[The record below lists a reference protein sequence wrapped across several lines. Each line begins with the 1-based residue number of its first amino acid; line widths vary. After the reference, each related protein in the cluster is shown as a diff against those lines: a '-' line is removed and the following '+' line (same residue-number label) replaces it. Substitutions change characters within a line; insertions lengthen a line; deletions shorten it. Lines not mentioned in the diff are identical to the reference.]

1 MTPTKPPRI
10 DTKLEKKELES
21 REVACLLH
29 THTHKHSLP
38 REGESFFSGAGIRY
52 QNAVRFKAGMNNTE
66 KAPEIAAAEKGKDVV
81 SVSTAVASLTSSSL
95 ACVHAE

>member
-1 MTPTKPPRI
+1 MTPSLKRRNGKVVKWPV
-10 DTKLEKKELES
+10 S
-21 REVACLLH
+21 C

-38 REGESFFSGAGIRY
+38 WEGESFFSGAGIRN

-95 ACVHAE
+95 AGVRAE